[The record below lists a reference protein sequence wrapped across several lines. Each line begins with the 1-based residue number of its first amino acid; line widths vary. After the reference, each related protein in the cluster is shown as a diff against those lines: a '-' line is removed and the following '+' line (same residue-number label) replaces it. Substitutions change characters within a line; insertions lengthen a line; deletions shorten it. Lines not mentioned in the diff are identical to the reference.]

1 MEKEQLLEGL
11 VKRLREAY
19 GDDLVSVV
27 LYGSAVSGDYQK
39 KYSDL
44 NVLCTLRQ
52 VGAPELRRGAKA
64 IEWWIKQKQPA
75 PLLLSLEE
83 TKNSHDAFPIEFLDI
98 QQSHRILHGEDLV
111 AGIQVDTRHHR
122 RQVEHELRA
131 DLLRL
136 RERYLRLQRRQK
148 EVTRLMVESLPAF
161 ATLARH
167 ALILAGVAAPVR
179 KREIFQ
185 AASSRFSMEAA
196 PFLTV
201 LGVREGVEK
210 LPSSRVHDLFAS
222 YLNQIARLAEAVDQ
236 LGAQP

>member
-1 MEKEQLLEGL
+1 MEKEKLLDEL
-11 VKRLREAY
+11 VKRLRETY

-52 VGAPELRRGAKA
+52 VGVSELRRGEKA
-64 IEWWIKQKQPA
+64 IAWWIKQKQPA

-98 QQSHRILHGEDLV
+98 QQSHRVLHGEDLV
-111 AGIQVDTRHHR
+111 AGIQVDTRQHR
-122 RQVEHELRA
+122 RQVEHELRS

-136 RERYLRLQRRQK
+136 RERYLGLQQHKK
-148 EVTRLMVESLPAF
+148 EVTRLMVESLPTF

-167 ALILAGVAAPVR
+167 ALILAGVTAPAR
-179 KREIFQ
+179 KREIFA
-185 AASSRFSMEAA
+185 AASSHFSIEAA

-201 LGVREGVEK
+201 LGIREGTEK
-210 LPSSRVHDLFAS
+210 PPGNQVHDLFAS
-222 YLNQIARLAEAVDQ
+222 YLEQISRLAVAVDQ
-236 LGAQP
+236 LETRP